1 MDIEILSERENPLLK
16 RREIVLKVIH
26 GEGSTPTRRSVLE
39 RLAAIK
45 DSKPGLVVIRKMNSL
60 FGKRESIAHARIY
73 ESEERM
79 RQVENP
85 HIVKRN
91 VLSEQKEAS

>member
-1 MDIEILSERENPLLK
+1 MDIEIVSERENPLLK

-26 GEGSTPTRRSVLE
+26 GEGPTPTRKSVVE

-60 FGKRESIAHARIY
+60 FGRRESIAHARIY

-91 VLSEQKEAS
+91 VFTEQKEAS